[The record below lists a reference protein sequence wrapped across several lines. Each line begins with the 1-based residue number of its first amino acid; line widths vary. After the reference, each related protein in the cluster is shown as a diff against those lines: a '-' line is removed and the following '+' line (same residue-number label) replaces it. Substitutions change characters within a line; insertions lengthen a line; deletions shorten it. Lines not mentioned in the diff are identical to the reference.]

1 MCCPNRWPT
10 AVQASPLH
18 TQARIQRVCAC
29 FLGLKLQAS
38 SSPHTL
44 RTAQIPFQIT
54 HAIFAYGHVLE
65 DTLEDIAVPF
75 MPQWSLH
82 HHQHWLHHI
91 CWHHHNRRRHQHW
104 HLHYWHRIC
113 HVMCAT
119 LARTSCP
126 MLSRC
131 SQHWLRPWWEW
142 FATPSHLRHHTIADE
157 DITYVRFIVHVDVH
171 RCQFNARSS
180 ATMGVH
186 QCHWCCCQPSLKGS
200 RCPREGVN

>member
-1 MCCPNRWPT
+1 VAGAWTSWSQRTQPLPMCCPNRWPT

-91 CWHHHNRRRHQHW
+91 CWHHMAPPQS
-104 HLHYWHRIC
+104 
-113 HVMCAT
+113 AAAPT
-119 LARTSCP
+119 LASSLLAPKLSCYVCNFSP
-126 MLSRC
+126 YQLPDVESMLST
-131 SQHWLRPWWEW
+131 L
-142 FATPSHLRHHTIADE
+142 TPSL
-157 DITYVRFIVHVDVH
+157 VRVVCNSSTPSAPYH
-171 RCQFNARSS
+171 RR
-180 ATMGVH
+180 
-186 QCHWCCCQPSLKGS
+186 
-200 RCPREGVN
+200 